1 MFSHSAAF
9 THRCLSTNR
18 HFYTQ
23 TLLHTEAF
31 AQRSFCT
38 EQLLHKE
45 VFLPSPFKKGKQVFE
60 FVFVCFLISCRFQ
73 QSINGM
79 LSSLSAFA
87 ECTMWV
93 WLTQLASAFQQPKK
107 RLMFELLF
115 LITYLRVPFPKLPL
129 SISRL
134 EYSIRVM
141 PHCGSIWINPLC
153 HQGRKKQY
161 TNDLSFDVVGHR
173 DHDHG
178 RRLRCGFYYGF
189 RHLGAKGPLGN
200 DVLYWICLQHIFTIC
215 LKTYTYIHIV
225 IFSVVYNITY

>member
-18 HFYTQ
+18 RFYTQ

-31 AQRSFCT
+31 AQRSLCT

-45 VFLPSPFKKGKQVFE
+45 VFLPSPFKNGKQVFE

-87 ECTMWV
+87 ACTMWV

-115 LITYLRVPFPKLPL
+115 LITYLRVSL
-129 SISRL
+129 SQITIVHFSRL

-141 PHCGSIWINPLC
+141 LHCGSIWINPLC

-200 DVLYWICLQHIFTIC
+200 DVFILDMSTTYLYYMFKNIYI
-215 LKTYTYIHIV
+215 YTHC
-225 IFSVVYNITY
+225 NL